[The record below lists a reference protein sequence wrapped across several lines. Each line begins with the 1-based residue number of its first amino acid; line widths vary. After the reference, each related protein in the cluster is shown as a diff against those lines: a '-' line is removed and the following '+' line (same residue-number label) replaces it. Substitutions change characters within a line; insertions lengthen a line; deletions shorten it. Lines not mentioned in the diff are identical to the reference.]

1 MQEKG
6 KQNLKRLVTI
16 ALLIAL
22 QIVLSRFLSIQ
33 AWNIKI
39 GFGFIPVVI
48 AATLFGPVDAAIVG
62 GMADLLGTL
71 LFPIGP
77 YFPGFTFTAALIGVI
92 FGLLLKNNP
101 SFLRVAIS
109 VVLSQFVCGLLINTL
124 WISIFY
130 HNPYFAVMATRLAQI
145 GIMTVAELVIIP
157 IIIAAQSR
165 FRAAVRIG

>member
-33 AWNIKI
+33 AWSIKI

-109 VVLSQFVCGLLINTL
+109 VCCRNSCAVCLSTPFGSRY
-124 WISIFY
+124 SI
-130 HNPYFAVMATRLAQI
+130 
-145 GIMTVAELVIIP
+145 IIP
-157 IIIAAQSR
+157 ILPSWPQGWRKSEL
-165 FRAAVRIG
+165 